1 MKEEENLILK
11 IKKNFNQIYALE
23 RLNRKENENR
33 DIFEDIPYT
42 KEYGQRE
49 FQINLIKFDL
59 RSNIIDLY
67 KESLVLDY
75 YYFDCPSSLYIKNFE
90 SRKKEYLDI
99 NIDADEKDF
108 ICSEVK
114 YFNNSNINRVFFFDS
129 ILPNHYDDY
138 IEYKERYKISL
149 RRKLEYLSQN
159 LEKYNLTID
168 IQEDTDIL
176 DEYNSYIGY
185 GTEATIRTNVEKKI
199 EPIESNSKNQLTTNQ
214 IVLLLQEIGF
224 FTHPNIEDASK
235 VKQAE
240 LISSI
245 TGIHQK
251 TIKSNIEKL
260 EKSPSVNGANY
271 QKDIDKINKILND
284 LI

>member
-1 MKEEENLILK
+1 MKEEVNLISK
-11 IKKNFNQIYALE
+11 IKNNFNQIYALE

-59 RSNIIDLY
+59 RSNIFDLY

-90 SRKKEYLDI
+90 SRKKEYLDL

-114 YFNNSNINRVFFFDS
+114 YFNNSKINRVFFFDS
-129 ILPNHYDDY
+129 LLPNHYDNY

-149 RRKLEYLSQN
+149 RRKLEYLSQI

-168 IQEDTDIL
+168 IQEDTDIF
-176 DEYNSYIGY
+176 DEYNNYIGY
-185 GTEATIRTNVEKKI
+185 GTEATIITNVETKI
-199 EPIESNSKNQLTTNQ
+199 EPIVSNSKNQLTTNQ

-224 FTHPNIEDASK
+224 FTHPKIEDASK
-235 VKQAE
+235 VKQAK
-240 LISSI
+240 LISLL
-245 TGIHQK
+245 TGIHEK
-251 TIKSNIEKL
+251 TIKTNIQKL
-260 EKSPSVNGANY
+260 DNKPSDVTANY
-271 QKDIDKINKILND
+271 KKDIDKISKILDD
-284 LI
+284 LV